1 MFPDEEETLQKL
13 LKDSSIILKNKR
25 NQVIKHDADK
35 YLKVIEQLS
44 KKEIENEIDDLI
56 AAEENK
62 VPAAQVPS
70 LPVVAKKQVAERPV
84 PKREVKDAVSS
95 LAKISIVK
103 DELERK
109 TADILNDLIK
119 DTIVQQTGEEDAK
132 KKEADALEIIKAEEI
147 RDDEEA
153 GLPAKKEVRDEKPR
167 KDSNSIDIAKLEAS
181 LLDMLLKERTKKSA
195 V

>member
-1 MFPDEEETLQKL
+1 M
-13 LKDSSIILKNKR
+13 KNKR